1 MIRQSNIYKHDITVT
16 YYEAKLI
23 HITVNKCVN
32 TVEPRY
38 KKVGYD
44 TYLLQDNPADPSSL
58 YTSFYFYYDTM
69 RNWKQQGDLHGPK
82 NSVILRLHR
91 IKVQISTF

>member
-16 YYEAKLI
+16 YYEAELI

-38 KKVGYD
+38 KK
-44 TYLLQDNPADPSSL
+44 N
-58 YTSFYFYYDTM
+58 
-69 RNWKQQGDLHGPK
+69 
-82 NSVILRLHR
+82 R
-91 IKVQISTF
+91 I

>member
-32 TVEPRY
+32 TVEPHY

-44 TYLLQDNPADPSSL
+44 TYPLQDNRADPS
-58 YTSFYFYYDTM
+58 T
-69 RNWKQQGDLHGPK
+69 LHFF
-82 NSVILRLHR
+82 IFLLRHNEKLETTRRSSWSQKLCYIEAPPH
-91 IKVQISTF
+91 